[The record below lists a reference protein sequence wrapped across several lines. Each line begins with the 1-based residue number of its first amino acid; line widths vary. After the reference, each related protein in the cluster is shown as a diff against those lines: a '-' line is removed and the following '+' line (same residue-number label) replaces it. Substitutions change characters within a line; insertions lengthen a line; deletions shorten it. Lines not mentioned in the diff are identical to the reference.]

1 MKAKNIWL
9 LVLLVMTAISCKYDD
24 GELWDKVNSLDDRVT
39 SIEETLENLN
49 EQTSSLQTLINGI
62 ANRVYISSVTST
74 NNGYTI
80 EFSDGTAATITNGAD
95 GADGVNGADGADAPV
110 ISIQK
115 DTDGKYY
122 WIQVIDGAVSWLVD
136 DAGNKLPVS
145 GKDAITPKLEVNAN
159 GFWIVSYDN
168 GLTFTEIL
176 DEAGNP
182 VKAVGKDGEDGADG
196 ADGSDGA
203 PGANGDSFFSS
214 VKIENGYLVLVLAA
228 TGEEISMP
236 FDNNAAIG
244 MPDSKA
250 GATPTLQGES
260 NLTIPQP
267 AFYVDENNE
276 DILNMSLT
284 GIQIPGT
291 DEWMELF
298 GTGHASQ
305 NIWVEVD
312 GKPKAISVINSETVQ
327 AKSRGAVSRTA
338 SFVSQAKAD
347 VVFLVDNSGSM
358 SQEADLV
365 AQEILDWSSILSQ
378 TMDVQFGCVGN
389 AEAGNICGAL
399 NITDVNTLHA
409 YLSANGSGTSR
420 TKHFGENMTNVP
432 ADMADIKA
440 KAQAYGPRGSGE
452 CGGIMLHFAD
462 ENFTFRPGA
471 NRIYVHFTDEPNQ
484 PDGNGGWSVESVNT
498 NSSYYNWGATKGTI
512 HTVFSDLNNYRPDTY
527 KWIQLEDEDPRL
539 FATYTG
545 GTTIDTNASFTDVS
559 LEDLPVTGAISN
571 SYIVKMNFT
580 RDMLTGK
587 HTVKIVIKST
597 DGKYQA
603 EIIFKDVE
611 FVTSAS

>member
-95 GADGVNGADGADAPV
+95 GADGVDGADGADAPV

-327 AKSRGAVSRTA
+327 ARTRGAMSRIA
-338 SFVSQAKAD
+338 PLSRAKAD

-358 SQEADLV
+358 SEEANTV
-365 AQEILDWSSILSQ
+365 AQEIIDWSTTLSQ
-378 TMDVQFGCVGN
+378 TMDVQFGCVGIDHN
-389 AEAGNICGAL
+389 YVNGAIDITTVEALHDYL
-399 NITDVNTLHA
+399 NNR
-409 YLSANGSGTSR
+409 NGYTYGTSR
-420 TKHFGENMTNVP
+420 TKGYVDSNLAT
-432 ADMADIKA
+432 KA
-440 KAQAYGPRGSGE
+440 SAYNNAGGE

-484 PDGNGGWSVESVNT
+484 PNGNGGWSVESVNT
-498 NSSYYNWGATKGTI
+498 NSSYYNWGATRGTI
-512 HTVFSDLNNYRPDTY
+512 HTVFSDLYNYRPDTNWTPLHY
-527 KWIQLEDEDPRL
+527 EDPRL

-545 GTTIDTNASFTDVS
+545 GTTIDTDASFSGVS

>member
-260 NLTIPQP
+260 NLAIPQP

-327 AKSRGAVSRTA
+327 ARTRGAMSRIA
-338 SFVSQAKAD
+338 PLSRAKAD

-358 SQEADLV
+358 SEEANTV
-365 AQEILDWSSILSQ
+365 AQEIIDWSTTLSQ
-378 TMDVQFGCVGN
+378 TMDVQFGCVGIDHN
-389 AEAGNICGAL
+389 YVNGAIDITTVEALHDYL
-399 NITDVNTLHA
+399 NNR
-409 YLSANGSGTSR
+409 NGYTYGTSR
-420 TKHFGENMTNVP
+420 TKGYVDSNLAT
-432 ADMADIKA
+432 KA
-440 KAQAYGPRGSGE
+440 SAYNNAGGE

-484 PDGNGGWSVESVNT
+484 PNGNGGWSVESVNT
-498 NSSYYNWGATKGTI
+498 NSSYYNWGATRGTI
-512 HTVFSDLNNYRPDTY
+512 HTVFSDLYNYRPDTNWTPLHY
-527 KWIQLEDEDPRL
+527 EDPRL

-545 GTTIDTNASFTDVS
+545 GTTIDTDASFSGVS

>member
-95 GADGVNGADGADAPV
+95 GADGVDGADGADAPV

-250 GATPTLQGES
+250 GATPTLQGGS

-358 SQEADLV
+358 SEEANTV
-365 AQEILDWSSILSQ
+365 AQEIIDWSSILSQ
-378 TMDVQFGCVGN
+378 TMDVQFGCVGIDHN
-389 AEAGNICGAL
+389 YVNGAIDITTVEALHDYL
-399 NITDVNTLHA
+399 NNR
-409 YLSANGSGTSR
+409 SGHTYGISR
-420 TKHFGENMTNVP
+420 TTGYVDANLET
-432 ADMADIKA
+432 KA
-440 KAQAYGPRGSGE
+440 AAYNNAGGE

-462 ENFTFRPGA
+462 ENFTFRSGA

-484 PDGNGGWSVESVNT
+484 PNNHVEWSVESVNT
-498 NSSYYNWGATKGTI
+498 ASPDYNWGATRGTI
-512 HTVFSDLNNYRPDTY
+512 HTVFSDLYNYRPDTY
-527 KWIQLEDEDPRL
+527 NWTPLRYEDPRL

>member
-260 NLTIPQP
+260 NLAIPHP

-327 AKSRGAVSRTA
+327 ARTRGAMSRIA
-338 SFVSQAKAD
+338 PLSRAKAD

-358 SQEADLV
+358 SEEANTV
-365 AQEILDWSSILSQ
+365 AQEIIDWSTTLSQ
-378 TMDVQFGCVGN
+378 TMDVQFGCVGIDHN
-389 AEAGNICGAL
+389 YVNGAIDITTVEALHDYL
-399 NITDVNTLHA
+399 NNR
-409 YLSANGSGTSR
+409 NGYTYGTSR
-420 TKHFGENMTNVP
+420 TKGYVDANLET
-432 ADMADIKA
+432 KA
-440 KAQAYGPRGSGE
+440 AAYNNAGGE

-484 PDGNGGWSVESVNT
+484 PNGNGGWSVESVNT

-527 KWIQLEDEDPRL
+527 KWIQLEKEDPRL

>member
-95 GADGVNGADGADAPV
+95 GADGVDGADGADAPV

-358 SQEADLV
+358 SEEANTV
-365 AQEILDWSSILSQ
+365 AQEIIDWSTTLSQ
-378 TMDVQFGCVGN
+378 TMDVQFGCVGIDHNYVNGAIDITTVEALHDYLNNRSGHTYGIYRTTGYVDANLETKAAAYNN
-389 AEAGNICGAL
+389 AG
-399 NITDVNTLHA
+399 
-409 YLSANGSGTSR
+409 
-420 TKHFGENMTNVP
+420 
-432 ADMADIKA
+432 
-440 KAQAYGPRGSGE
+440 GE

-527 KWIQLEDEDPRL
+527 NWIQLEKEDPRL

-597 DGKYQA
+597 DGNYQA

>member
-260 NLTIPQP
+260 NLAIPHP

-327 AKSRGAVSRTA
+327 ARTRGAMSRIA
-338 SFVSQAKAD
+338 PLSRAKAD

-358 SQEADLV
+358 SEEANTV
-365 AQEILDWSSILSQ
+365 AQEIIDWSTTLSQ
-378 TMDVQFGCVGN
+378 TMDVQFGCVGIDHN
-389 AEAGNICGAL
+389 YVNGAIDITTVEALHDYL
-399 NITDVNTLHA
+399 NNR
-409 YLSANGSGTSR
+409 NGYTYGTSR
-420 TKHFGENMTNVP
+420 TKGYVDANLAT
-432 ADMADIKA
+432 KA
-440 KAQAYGPRGSGE
+440 SAYNNAGGE

-484 PDGNGGWSVESVNT
+484 PNGNGGWSVESVNT
-498 NSSYYNWGATKGTI
+498 NSSYYNWGATRGTI
-512 HTVFSDLNNYRPDTY
+512 HTVFSDLYNYRPDTNWTPLHY
-527 KWIQLEDEDPRL
+527 EDPRL

-545 GTTIDTNASFTDVS
+545 GTTIDTDASFSGVS

>member
-1 MKAKNIWL
+1 MKTRSIWL
-9 LVLLVMTAISCKYDD
+9 WVLLLVTAISGCKYDD
-24 GELWDKVNSLDDRVT
+24 ADLWNKVNSLDDRVT
-39 SIEETLENLN
+39 SLEGTVESLN
-49 EQTSSLQTLINGI
+49 QQTTSLQTLINGVQ
-62 ANRVYISSVTST
+62 NRLYISSVTS
-74 NNGYTI
+74 NENGYTI
-80 EFSDGTAATITNGAD
+80 EFSDGTVAAITNGT
-95 GADGVNGADGADAPV
+95 NGADGADAPV
-110 ISIQK
+110 ISIKK

-122 WIQVIDGAVSWLVD
+122 WIQTIDGTEEWLVD

-145 GKDAITPKLEVNAN
+145 GEDAITPQLKVNAN
-159 GFWIVSYDN
+159 GFWLVSYDN
-168 GLTFTEIL
+168 GATFTEIL

-182 VKAVGKDGEDGADG
+182 VKAVGEDGEDGI
-196 ADGSDGA
+196 DGSDGT
-203 PGANGDSFFSS
+203 PGASGDSFFSS
-214 VKIENGYLVLVLAA
+214 VTVENGYLVLVLAA
-228 TGEEISMP
+228 TGEEISIP

-244 MPDSKA
+244 IPDSQA
-250 GATPTLQGES
+250 GTTPTIQGEP

-267 AFYVDENNE
+267 AFYVDETNE

-284 GIQIPGT
+284 GIQIPETG
-291 DEWMELF
+291 EWMELF
-298 GTGHASQ
+298 GTGHDKQ

-327 AKSRGAVSRTA
+327 SRTRGAMSRIA
-338 SFVSQAKAD
+338 PLSRAKAD

-358 SQEADLV
+358 SEEANTV
-365 AQEILDWSSILSQ
+365 AQEIIDWSTTLSQ
-378 TMDVQFGCVGN
+378 TMDVQFGCVGIDHNFVNGAIDITTVEALHDYLNNRSGHTYGIYRTTGYVDANLETKAAAYNN
-389 AEAGNICGAL
+389 AG
-399 NITDVNTLHA
+399 
-409 YLSANGSGTSR
+409 
-420 TKHFGENMTNVP
+420 
-432 ADMADIKA
+432 
-440 KAQAYGPRGSGE
+440 GE

-462 ENFTFRPGA
+462 ENFTFRSGA

-484 PDGNGGWSVESVNT
+484 PNNHVEWSVESVNT
-498 NSSYYNWGATKGTI
+498 ASPDYNWGATRGTI
-512 HTVFSDLNNYRPDTY
+512 HTVFSDLYNYRPDTY
-527 KWIQLEDEDPRL
+527 NWTPLRYEDPRL

-545 GTTIDTNASFTDVS
+545 GTTIDTDASFTDVS

>member
-260 NLTIPQP
+260 NLAIPQP

-327 AKSRGAVSRTA
+327 ARTRGAMSRIA
-338 SFVSQAKAD
+338 PLSRAKAD

-358 SQEADLV
+358 SEEANTV
-365 AQEILDWSSILSQ
+365 AQEIIDWSTTLSQ
-378 TMDVQFGCVGN
+378 TMDVQFGCVGIDHN
-389 AEAGNICGAL
+389 YVNGAIDITTVEALHDYL
-399 NITDVNTLHA
+399 NNR
-409 YLSANGSGTSR
+409 NGYTYGTSR
-420 TKHFGENMTNVP
+420 TKGYVDANLAT
-432 ADMADIKA
+432 KA
-440 KAQAYGPRGSGE
+440 SAYNNAGGE

-484 PDGNGGWSVESVNT
+484 PNGNGGWSVESVNT
-498 NSSYYNWGATKGTI
+498 NSSYYNWGATRGTI
-512 HTVFSDLNNYRPDTY
+512 HTVFSDLYNYRPDTNWTPLHY
-527 KWIQLEDEDPRL
+527 EDPRL

-545 GTTIDTNASFTDVS
+545 GTTIDTDASFSGVS

-597 DGKYQA
+597 DEKYQA

>member
-260 NLTIPQP
+260 NLAIPQP

-327 AKSRGAVSRTA
+327 ARTRGAMSRIA
-338 SFVSQAKAD
+338 PLSRAKAD

-358 SQEADLV
+358 SEEANTV
-365 AQEILDWSSILSQ
+365 AQEIIDWSTTLSQ
-378 TMDVQFGCVGN
+378 TMDVQFGCVGIDHN
-389 AEAGNICGAL
+389 YVNGAIDITTVEALHDYL
-399 NITDVNTLHA
+399 NNR
-409 YLSANGSGTSR
+409 NGYTYGTSR
-420 TKHFGENMTNVP
+420 TKGYVDANLAT
-432 ADMADIKA
+432 KA
-440 KAQAYGPRGSGE
+440 SAYNNAGGE

-484 PDGNGGWSVESVNT
+484 PNGNGGWSVESVNT

>member
-9 LVLLVMTAISCKYDD
+9 LVLLVMMAISCKYDD

-49 EQTSSLQTLINGI
+49 QQTSSLQTLINGV

-327 AKSRGAVSRTA
+327 AKSRGAASRTA

-358 SQEADLV
+358 SQEANTV
-365 AQEILDWSSILSQ
+365 AQEIVNWSTILSQ
-378 TMDVQFGCVGN
+378 TMDVQFGCVGSSERGPVN
-389 AEAGNICGAL
+389 GAMDITTVDALHDYL
-399 NITDVNTLHA
+399 NTRSGHTN
-409 YLSANGSGTSR
+409 GTSR
-420 TKHFGENMTNVP
+420 TMGYIDTILENKAANYTT
-432 ADMADIKA
+432 AD
-440 KAQAYGPRGSGE
+440 GE
-452 CGGIMLHFAD
+452 CGGIALHFAD
-462 ENFTFRPGA
+462 ENFTFREGA

-484 PDGNGGWSVESVNT
+484 PDNNEEWSVESVNT

-527 KWIQLEDEDPRL
+527 NWIQLRKEDPRL

-545 GTTIDTNASFTDVS
+545 GTTIDTDASFTNVS

-580 RDMLTGK
+580 KDMSTGK
-587 HTVKIVIKST
+587 HTVKIVIKSI